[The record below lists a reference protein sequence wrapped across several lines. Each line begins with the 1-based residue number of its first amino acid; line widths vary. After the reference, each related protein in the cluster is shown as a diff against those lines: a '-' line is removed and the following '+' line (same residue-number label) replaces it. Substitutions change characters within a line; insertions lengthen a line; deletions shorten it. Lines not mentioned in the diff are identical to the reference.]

1 MKFQHKFTLRSFFQK
16 WAKPGLFFLFLF
28 CPFLDTMTNLG
39 QSLTI
44 NGKSRG
50 VRTRTADSQI
60 QLAMAD
66 QNTLMSVQCINQPE
80 CLKMYRD
87 FVNGVRM
94 KCVKQMILYSGN
106 CVHSISQNRCH
117 SISWIELKQ
126 KVLTQVCTG
135 VCTLCW
141 SVSQTAWHS
150 GVKAFYAR
158 HK

>member
-1 MKFQHKFTLRSFFQK
+1 
-16 WAKPGLFFLFLF
+16 
-28 CPFLDTMTNLG
+28 MTNLG
-39 QSLTI
+39 QNLTI

-94 KCVKQMILYSGN
+94 KCVKQMILYSGKQQ
-106 CVHSISQNRCH
+106 IFILRNR
-117 SISWIELKQ
+117 
-126 KVLTQVCTG
+126 
-135 VCTLCW
+135 
-141 SVSQTAWHS
+141 
-150 GVKAFYAR
+150 
-158 HK
+158 